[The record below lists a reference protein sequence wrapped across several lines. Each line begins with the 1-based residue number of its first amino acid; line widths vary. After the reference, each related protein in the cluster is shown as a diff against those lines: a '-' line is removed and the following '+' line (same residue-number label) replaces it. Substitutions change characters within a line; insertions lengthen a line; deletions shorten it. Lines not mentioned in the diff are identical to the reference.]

1 MRFLLRTLGGLWSLL
16 MILLTLASLALSV
29 AMTIFPAVLGA
40 VATGVEAMTG
50 RKTVVTQARARETRL
65 LSELETERV
74 ARRTETAALR
84 RELAEHAVPYRGTR
98 VAMREAVH
106 DTAERVARRS
116 SVAAGRTL
124 GSTVGEALPVVGVG
138 VIVAAT
144 AWELRDS
151 CELMKDMRALD
162 AAFNPD
168 DPVSEDEIC
177 GLKPPTRDEVW
188 QAVRN
193 SPGAAWDSARG
204 LYGELPEIS
213 LSASY
218 DWTLARL
225 SGIWDW
231 SGDDVAA
238 PDPAAHPPEGGTPE

>member
-1 MRFLLRTLGGLWSLL
+1 MRFLLRTLGGLWSAL

-29 AMTIFPAVLGA
+29 AMTLFPAVLGA
-40 VATGVEAMTG
+40 VASGVEALTG
-50 RKTVVTQARARETRL
+50 RRTVIAETRARETRL
-65 LSELETERV
+65 LAELDAERV
-74 ARRTETAALR
+74 ARRSETAALR
-84 RELAEHAVPYRGTR
+84 RELAEKAVPYRGSR

-124 GSTVGEALPVVGVG
+124 GSTLGEALPLVGVG
-138 VIVAAT
+138 VVVAAT

-168 DPVSEDEIC
+168 DPVSADEIC

-188 QAVRN
+188 QAVKN
-193 SPGAAWDSARG
+193 SPGAAWDQARG
-204 LYGELPEIS
+204 LYDELPEIS

-225 SGIWDW
+225 SGIWD
-231 SGDDVAA
+231 GFDDAETPA
-238 PDPAAHPPEGGTPE
+238 ESAAHLPEGGTPE